1 MTRALPTYRNAVTAD
16 WDEDRVEKL
25 QSLWALGWS
34 CSQIARA
41 IGGGLTRCA
50 IAGKVYRLRLAK
62 RRTLVRDPTG
72 WEKQAAA
79 TRKPVVPK
87 IKSHSNIT
95 RAAAAPKAKRQ
106 VVVPRPVD
114 GAKDADLVA
123 QWLEANGGARRFQ
136 RGDSADYSAM
146 TFFLRD
152 RGYDVAY
159 SQKGGRKVTI
169 KRTGSMG
176 RPRSMSFQELV
187 EFVDSIRLEEGLE
200 PIHPVEIE
208 AEQMRNA
215 A

>member
-1 MTRALPTYRNAVTAD
+1 MTRALPSYRNAATGD
-16 WDEDRVEKL
+16 WTDDRIERL
-25 QSLWALGWS
+25 RSLWADGWS
-34 CSQIARA
+34 CSKIAREL
-41 IGGGLTRCA
+41 GEGLSRCA
-50 IAGKVYRLRLAK
+50 IAGKVYRLKLPK
-62 RRTLVRDPTG
+62 RPTVIRDFNG
-72 WEKQAAA
+72 WEQQAAA
-79 TRKPVVPK
+79 TRKPILPK

-95 RAAAAPKAKRQ
+95 RAVAAPKAKRQ

-123 QWLEANGGARRFQ
+123 QWLEANGGARRFR

-159 SQKGGRKVTI
+159 SQKGGRKVTV

-187 EFVDSIRLEEGLE
+187 EFVDGIRLAEGME
-200 PIHPVEIE
+200 PIHPAVIE
-208 AEQMRNA
+208 AEHMRNA